1 MIMAEMPP
9 LPLLK
14 IKRKKHWQF
23 PYNIN
28 YARAHEEKAQCI
40 VQLGKN
46 AYTLDFTA
54 KHLQTDDNNSKL
66 RLLAAAV
73 MNHINLLE
81 S

>member
-1 MIMAEMPP
+1 MAEMPP

-14 IKRKKHWQF
+14 IKRKKHRQF

-28 YARAHEEKAQCI
+28 YARTHEEKAQCI

-54 KHLQTDDNNSKL
+54 KHLQTDGNNSKL
-66 RLLAAAV
+66 SLLAAAV
-73 MNHINLLE
+73 MNHIDLLE

>member
-1 MIMAEMPP
+1 MAEMPP

-28 YARAHEEKAQCI
+28 YVRTHEEKAQCI

-46 AYTLDFTA
+46 VYTLDFTA
-54 KHLQTDDNNSKL
+54 KHLQTDDNSKL
-66 RLLAAAV
+66 SLLTAAV
-73 MNHINLLE
+73 MNHIDLLE